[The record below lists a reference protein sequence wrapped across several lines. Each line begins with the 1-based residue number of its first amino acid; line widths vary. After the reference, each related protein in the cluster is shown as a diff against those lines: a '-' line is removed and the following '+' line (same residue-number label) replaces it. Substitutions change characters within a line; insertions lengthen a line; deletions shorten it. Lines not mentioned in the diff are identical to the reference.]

1 MFFHWLI
8 GLFLFHFIRPPD
20 RAMAPSAPK
29 RCAWESKPNQPGVRL
44 GSDDQIV
51 PPTTLGSDWDHLHA
65 SLIHEGSIGIAFVTL
80 PTLKLHKDLR
90 STGPLLCIVK
100 GAQREALSAM
110 GFEADRLEQ
119 SIISI
124 IDCIQQTEEARCVTL
139 VNMAASPDEFWST
152 PSPVDAIE
160 VSSVDRS
167 AIFAE
172 IRADRASKEE
182 WEQLQDPEAFSQ
194 YVKETVRSVTSISDC
209 IFYKIHQKQG
219 YMCQRIQVPFKSK
232 FGLYKCSGLHSV
244 QFRAVMEANSPPEKG
259 LELIPLKGEPLILS
273 KEFAKLASIE
283 GHLGV
288 FKTQHQTFFRVEDEC
303 LAAARQAIYGSDERF
318 SDWNR
323 DTKAIHMFKIQGFGS
338 GTHFRELVAFSQ
350 EIGWKCVPHR
360 VVNFQDLSVLFAF
373 AEQPPDHPRYP
384 SSRGTILITECEQRP
399 NKIGRIQNS
408 QQIVKKQSISAA
420 KPAPKPAMKPVVPQ
434 SAKTHPPIVSQT
446 FSAVLQT
453 NPLAARVEILERQ
466 MREVKADVSEVKEAQ
481 LNTHHEVQQL
491 SANQN
496 QGFERLMDAIASLR
510 APSSASTTPIHSP
523 PHKVAKGS

>member
-1 MFFHWLI
+1 M
-8 GLFLFHFIRPPD
+8 
-20 RAMAPSAPK
+20 
-29 RCAWESKPNQPGVRL
+29 
-44 GSDDQIV
+44 
-51 PPTTLGSDWDHLHA
+51 
-65 SLIHEGSIGIAFVTL
+65 

-100 GAQREALSAM
+100 GAQREALCAM
-110 GFEADRLEQ
+110 GFEADRVEQ

-139 VNMAASPDEFWST
+139 VNMAASSDEFWST

-160 VSSVDRS
+160 VSSIDRA

-182 WEQLQDPEAFSQ
+182 WQQFQDPEAFSQ
-194 YVKETVRSVTSISDC
+194 YVKETVRSVASISDS
-209 IFYKIHQKQG
+209 IFYKVHQKQG
-219 YMCQRIQVPFKSK
+219 YMCQRIQIPLQSK
-232 FGLYKCSGLHSV
+232 FGLYMRSGLHSV
-244 QFRAVMEANSPPEKG
+244 QFRAVMEVNSPPEKG
-259 LELIPLKGEPLILS
+259 LELIPMKGEPLILS

-288 FKTQHQTFFRVEDEC
+288 FKTQHQTFFRVKDEC
-303 LAAARQAIYGSDERF
+303 LAAARQAIYGSDDRF

-323 DTKAIHMFKIQGFGS
+323 DTKAIHLFKIQGFGT

-360 VVNFQDLSVLFAF
+360 VVNFRELSVLYAF
-373 AEQPPDHPRYP
+373 AEKPPDHARYP

-399 NKIGRIQNS
+399 NKMGKLQNS
-408 QQIVKKQSISAA
+408 QQITKKQNLPAA
-420 KPAPKPAMKPVVPQ
+420 KSIPKPATKPAIPQ
-434 SAKTHPPIVSQT
+434 QAKTPPIKPPQT

-453 NPLAARVEILERQ
+453 NPLASRVEALERQ
-466 MREVKADVSEVKEAQ
+466 MREVKAEVSEVREAQ
-481 LNTHHEVQQL
+481 LSTHHEVQQL

-510 APSSASTTPIHSP
+510 ASSSASNTPIHSP